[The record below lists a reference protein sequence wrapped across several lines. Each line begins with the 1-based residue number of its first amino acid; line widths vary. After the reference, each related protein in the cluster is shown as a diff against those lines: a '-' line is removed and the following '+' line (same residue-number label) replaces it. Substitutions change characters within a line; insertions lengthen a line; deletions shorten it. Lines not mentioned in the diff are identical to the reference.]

1 MAKNFYFIKTGDLV
15 TLKTDILFA
24 NAYKDSFPFRYGDID
39 FTIDQRETGIVL
51 SRISENNISILYHH
65 IRILFSNGKIGIV
78 IADNLRIIQSSSVIS
93 WCRSINNYM
102 GSYSRLLHSS
112 KLKTGDL
119 TSVSYGN
126 DYVNVYEDR
135 FPISFSHLIYKAV
148 TGDICVILSRLEPLS
163 ENDTLHPQYV
173 KVFFSK
179 GIVGVIRAST
189 LEPIV

>member
-93 WCRSINNYM
+93 
-102 GSYSRLLHSS
+102 
-112 KLKTGDL
+112 
-119 TSVSYGN
+119 
-126 DYVNVYEDR
+126 
-135 FPISFSHLIYKAV
+135 
-148 TGDICVILSRLEPLS
+148 
-163 ENDTLHPQYV
+163 
-173 KVFFSK
+173 
-179 GIVGVIRAST
+179 
-189 LEPIV
+189 